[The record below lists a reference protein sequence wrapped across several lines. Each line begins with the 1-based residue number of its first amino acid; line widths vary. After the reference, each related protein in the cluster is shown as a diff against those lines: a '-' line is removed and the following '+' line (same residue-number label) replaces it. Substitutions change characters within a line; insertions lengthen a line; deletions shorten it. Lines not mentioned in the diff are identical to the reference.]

1 VYVLRQNCRAAG
13 WRWDTILKY
22 YEIYGDV
29 SMNLIISRNSVLVII
44 PTTLEVDEGKENED
58 LSRQKTVCGDREC
71 FSRDRYISSTIG
83 KACLQH
89 YVSEEYF

>member
-1 VYVLRQNCRAAG
+1 
-13 WRWDTILKY
+13 
-22 YEIYGDV
+22 
-29 SMNLIISRNSVLVII
+29 MNLIISRNSVLAII
-44 PTTLEVDEGKENED
+44 STTLEVDEGKENED
-58 LSRQKTVCGDREC
+58 LSRQRSVCGDREC

>member
-1 VYVLRQNCRAAG
+1 
-13 WRWDTILKY
+13 
-22 YEIYGDV
+22 
-29 SMNLIISRNSVLVII
+29 MNLTISRNSVLAII

-58 LSRQKTVCGDREC
+58 LSRQRSVCGVREC
-71 FSRDRYISSTIG
+71 FSRDRYISRTIG

>member
-1 VYVLRQNCRAAG
+1 
-13 WRWDTILKY
+13 
-22 YEIYGDV
+22 
-29 SMNLIISRNSVLVII
+29 MNLIILRSSVLVII

>member
-1 VYVLRQNCRAAG
+1 
-13 WRWDTILKY
+13 
-22 YEIYGDV
+22 
-29 SMNLIISRNSVLVII
+29 MNLIISRNSVLVII

-83 KACLQH
+83 KACLHNIMLVKNIFKIHFKLLQV
-89 YVSEEYF
+89 YY